1 MALLKITD
9 LRVRVGLLI
18 TDVTKDTPIT
28 DCYTVALLLVEDY
41 LDRRILLETF
51 TEQYTCVHHALVKAW
66 PIDTI
71 LKIDGNDPP
80 ADLRIDKE
88 RGIIYNVNWDNTQLQ
103 YIGGWPDSEIP
114 AVITMTI
121 NDLFDKLWAT
131 TPGYGLVSPVIQ
143 SDGEVKKFSINGV
156 SVEYFQ
162 SGEIN
167 TTSASSV
174 IPVRFRNLLDY
185 YRRESLIGVG

>member
-1 MALLKITD
+1 MALLRIAE
-9 LRVRVGLLI
+9 LRKRVGLLD
-18 TDVTKDTPIT
+18 TDLTKDIQLT

-88 RGIIYNVNWDNTQLQ
+88 RGMIYNVNWDNTMLQ
-103 YIGGWPDSEIP
+103 YRGGWPDQDIP
-114 AVITMTI
+114 AVIIMTI
-121 NDLFDKLWAT
+121 NELFDKLWAT
-131 TPGYGLVSPVIQ
+131 TAGYGIDTPVIQ
-143 SDGEVKKFSINGV
+143 GDGEVKKFSINGV

-167 TTSASSV
+167 TTSASSI
-174 IPVRFRNLLDY
+174 IPVRFRSLLDY